1 MLDALQRHLT
11 DIYRVERGYDVR
23 DFLITD
29 PRLARLIGNDTL
41 LANTSETLLMAHDDD
56 GLALSLFLDAGML
69 ERLETADPLTRLQAS
84 QLADF
89 WTVLEGISHF
99 NCMVWKAA
107 EDRAVSLLELEMQ
120 AEVDKFVSTVLLAL
134 EQGDGELMYRLHGW
148 LFDEVAY
155 RDDLDA
161 EQLERY
167 RAANEFAARFC
178 RGLHRQLID
187 EDAGALAVLRQ
198 FYRLQLRDKISY
210 IQSRT
215 WGTA

>member
-11 DIYRVERGYDVR
+11 DIYRVEGGYDVR

-29 PRLARLIGNDTL
+29 PRLARLIGNDAL
-41 LANTSETLLMAHDDD
+41 LDNTPETLLMSQDDD
-56 GLALSLFLDAGML
+56 GLSLSLFLDAGML
-69 ERLETADPLTRLQAS
+69 ERLETADPLTRLEAA
-84 QLADF
+84 QLADL
-89 WTVLEGISHF
+89 WTVLEGVSHF
-99 NCMVWKAA
+99 TCVAFKAT

-134 EQGDGELMYRLHGW
+134 EQGDADLMHRLHGW
-148 LFDEVAY
+148 LFDQVAF
-155 RDDLDA
+155 RDDLDV
-161 EQLERY
+161 EQLARY

-187 EDAGALAVLRQ
+187 GDAEALEALRQ
-198 FYRLQLRDKISY
+198 FYRMQLRDKISY

-215 WGTA
+215 WGAR